1 MGVVFVDIDGV
12 LRRGWAQP
20 ADGSMP
26 VLDQSAVDA
35 LSKIARDD
43 PQLEFVLSSQWRNDF
58 GYERTVRYLESLGFP
73 RGRFIGQTDNVSGVP
88 STDRRRAEIQ
98 QWIDKHDKKRFA
110 ILDNNANMGKLRA
123 RQIGRDGL
131 LRPADVEKAIRMV
144 SSA

>member
-20 ADGSMP
+20 ADGSLP

-43 PQLEFVLSSQWRNDF
+43 PRLEFVLSSQWRNDF

-98 QWIDKHDKKRFA
+98 QWIDKHDKKQFV
-110 ILDNNANMGKLRA
+110 ILDNNTNMGKLRA
-123 RQIGRDGL
+123 RQIGRDHP
-131 LRPADVEKAIRMV
+131 LRESDVERAIGMV
-144 SSA
+144 SNG